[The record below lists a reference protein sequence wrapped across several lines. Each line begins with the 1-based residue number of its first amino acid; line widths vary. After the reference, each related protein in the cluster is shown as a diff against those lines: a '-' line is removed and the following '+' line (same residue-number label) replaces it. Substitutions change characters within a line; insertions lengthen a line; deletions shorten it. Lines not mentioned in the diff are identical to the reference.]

1 MLNCWQLEPDSRPTF
16 SNLVDLLSQ
25 KLETMANYMDIGDAD
40 GHFQPVECSRPSSAA
55 PDNENMS
62 GEIQD
67 QSQPPT
73 DETVCEE
80 TVV

>member
-1 MLNCWQLEPDSRPTF
+1 MLNCWQLEPNSRPTF

-25 KLETMANYMDIGDAD
+25 KLETTADYMDIGHVD
-40 GHFQPVECSRPSSAA
+40 GHSQPVEYSGPSSAA
-55 PDNENMS
+55 PDNRNLS
-62 GEIQD
+62 NEIQD

-80 TVV
+80 TVM

>member
-1 MLNCWQLEPDSRPTF
+1 MLNCWQLEPNSRPTF

-25 KLETMANYMDIGDAD
+25 KLETTADYMDIGDVD
-40 GHFQPVECSRPSSAA
+40 GHSQPVEYSRPGSV
-55 PDNENMS
+55 PVNENLS
-62 GEIQD
+62 NEIQD

-80 TVV
+80 TVM

>member
-1 MLNCWQLEPDSRPTF
+1 MLNCWQLEPDGRPTF

-25 KLETMANYMDIGDAD
+25 KLETMANYMDIGDVD
-40 GHFQPVECSRPSSAA
+40 GHSQPVECSGPGSA
-55 PDNENMS
+55 PDNENLS
-62 GEIQD
+62 GETQD